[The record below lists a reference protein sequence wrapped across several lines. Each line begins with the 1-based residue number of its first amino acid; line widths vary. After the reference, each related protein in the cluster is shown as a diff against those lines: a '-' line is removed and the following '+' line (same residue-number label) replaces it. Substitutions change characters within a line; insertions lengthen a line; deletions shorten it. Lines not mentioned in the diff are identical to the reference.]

1 MNNWM
6 SSLRTRLRVGLGQR
20 PPAGASAAETAEDVV
35 AAAAPEAPLAAEAPA
50 AGAAA
55 FAVFRRQ
62 PVRLVVARVV
72 TVLAGL
78 LLLFAL
84 VVPNELGQLTPAAF
98 VRIPVEAVVG
108 VVLVALLPARAARIA
123 AAISGLVLGILTV
136 VSFIDMGFYTAFARP
151 FHPVYDWNYF
161 GSAVDFVTRSLGR
174 GGAIAAAVVAVVLAV
189 ALPVL
194 MTLAATRLAGLV
206 NRNRT
211 TGMRTAAVLG
221 VVWVTC
227 AAFAVQ
233 IVPGVPVAATS
244 ATRLAYDR
252 ASQVAEDLR
261 DQQAFESGI
270 GVDAFR
276 DVPPER
282 LLTALR
288 GKDVII
294 AFVESYGRV
303 AVEGPEIAPQID
315 ALLAAGDRRLRA
327 AGFAARSA
335 FLTSPTSGGGSWL
348 AHSTLQSGLWIHNQA
363 RYGTLLESDRL
374 TLSSAFR
381 RAGWRS
387 VGVMPAN
394 RGPWPEG
401 QAFYGFETIYDLAS
415 IGYRGPD
422 FSFATVPDQYTLA
435 AFQRLERS
443 TPNRASVVAEIGLT
457 SSHAPWSPVPP
468 LLDWDE
474 LGDGSVYSVPSGA
487 GDPADIVFQRDLSRV
502 RADFAHSISYS
513 LETLLS
519 YVETYGDD
527 DLVLILLGDH
537 QPVPLIAGDDASR
550 DAPIT
555 ILTRDEAVL
564 DRISDWGWQDGLNP
578 DPQAP
583 VWRMD
588 AFRDR
593 FLTAFGPRA

>member
-1 MNNWM
+1 M
-6 SSLRTRLRVGLGQR
+6 SDWFAALRGRLRLRQR
-20 PPAGASAAETAEDVV
+20 PPQTSSVDGEVT
-35 AAAAPEAPLAAEAPA
+35 PNGRL
-50 AGAAA
+50 
-55 FAVFRRQ
+55 Q
-62 PVRLVVARVV
+62 VRLVGSRVV
-72 TVLAGL
+72 TGLAGL
-78 LLLFAL
+78 LLLFVL
-84 VVPNELGQLTPAAF
+84 VVPNQLSQLKPVAF
-98 VRIPVEAVVG
+98 LRVPVEAIVA
-108 VVLVALLPARAARIA
+108 VALVLLLPPRGARITA
-123 AAISGLVLGILTV
+123 AVGGLLLGTLTV
-136 VSFIDMGFYTAFARP
+136 VNFIDMGFYAAFARP
-151 FHPVYDWNYF
+151 FHPVYDWSF
-161 GSAVDFVTRSLGR
+161 FESAVDFVARSQGR
-174 GGAIAAAVVAVVLAV
+174 TGGNIVAVVAIVLAV

-194 MTLAATRLAGLV
+194 TMLAAVRLAGV
-206 NRNRT
+206 VRRNRT
-211 TGMRTAAVLG
+211 TAIRTSAVLG
-221 VVWVTC
+221 VVWITC
-227 AAFAVQ
+227 AAFAIQ

-252 ASQVAEDLR
+252 VGQVAADLR
-261 DQQAFESGI
+261 DPQVFASEI

-276 DVPPER
+276 DVPPEH

-303 AVEGPEIAPQID
+303 AVEDPEIAPQID
-315 ALLAAGDRRLRA
+315 ALLADGDRRLHA

-348 AHSTLQSGLWIHNQA
+348 AHSTLQSGLWVDKQS

-374 TLSSAFR
+374 TLSGAFR

-401 QAFYGFETIYDLAS
+401 EAFYQFEKIYDLDS
-415 IGYRGPD
+415 LGYRGPD

-443 TPNRASVVAEIGLT
+443 APNRGPVVAEIGLT

-468 LLDWDE
+468 LLGWDE
-474 LGDGSVYSVPSGA
+474 VGDGSVYPAPSGA
-487 GDPADIVFQRDLSRV
+487 GDPADVVFQRDLARV
-502 RADFAHSISYS
+502 RADYTRSIEYS

-527 DLVLILLGDH
+527 NLVLVLLGDH
-537 QPVPLIAGDDASR
+537 QPAPIIAGDRAGQ

-555 ILTRDEAVL
+555 VVARDPAVL
-564 DRISDWGWQDGLNP
+564 NRISDWGWQEGLNP

-593 FLTAFGPRA
+593 FLTAFGPHS